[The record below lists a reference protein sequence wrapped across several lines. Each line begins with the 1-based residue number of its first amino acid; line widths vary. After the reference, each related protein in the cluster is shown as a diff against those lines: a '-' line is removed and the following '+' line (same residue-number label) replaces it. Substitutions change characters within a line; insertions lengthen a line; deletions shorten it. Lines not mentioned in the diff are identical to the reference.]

1 MNRQRGSA
9 LLLMLLAVGV
19 MAAYFA
25 VRAMNAGET
34 ERDRISSVALGQAK
48 EALIGYAS
56 AYRYSQEIP
65 SHANEVFGYLPCPDT
80 NNDGISEGTC
90 TTANV
95 SVIGRFPWRTPSIG
109 LPPLHDSSGEC
120 LWYAVSGVAKGS
132 PKTPVLN
139 WDTPGQFRLQNAD
152 GALLTGASPH
162 EQPLAVLFASQNALA
177 ALGQSR
183 LSSPGLISE
192 CPGNFT
198 LNNYLEGTN
207 VAAGA
212 NVVSTITLGTL
223 SSRRA
228 GTNNDQAV
236 WINSKDVFDRI
247 KIRNDFKADIDGVV
261 SDLADYLN
269 SVSVASLPA
278 TSTGD
283 KGTTGLINDFVLA
296 HPGWP
301 AVKTAVRANWQDN
314 ILYSRPPAL
323 SVVNGAPDC
332 AAVLLFSGE
341 RTQRTT
347 LPVGSQIRAI
357 PAQTG
362 SAAVFGD
369 PAMYLEGPNTIFPAS
384 GTYTANS
391 HYDQASPS
399 SDIARCIKGLPPGA
413 TQQSFAQ
420 NFSSFLAVGQ
430 GVLPNP
436 ATQAVTIRDAVGSSG
451 GCFWFPDPVQL
462 AGRTL
467 RYYYDFRFS
476 LPDSYALNTVGAD
489 RGNGFAMQLVGTDP
503 GAAPNTC
510 GSESAMGVLNSAN
523 PWGINSIVIETDVYR
538 NAADFDPIENHSAI
552 LIGGHVDHSG
562 MDDTMTTSCNG
573 TAAGC
578 RFAPSNTFEENP
590 TIIPPQRTE
599 IHTGCNST
607 CTSCNS
613 SAHATPTNYLRVT
626 TWLNCTNCN
635 DVSADLD
642 RAIHVPTMQRCVSPN
657 AALNSVY
664 FGLTGG
670 FRSGA
675 SSQGVSFTNLIL
687 RSE

>member
-183 LSSPGLISE
+183 LSSQASSVSVQQLY
-192 CPGNFT
+192 

-420 NFSSFLAVGQ
+420 NFSSF
-430 GVLPNP
+430 P
-436 ATQAVTIRDAVGSSG
+436 SG
-451 GCFWFPDPVQL
+451 WSRRTTKSCDPSRNHSRCRGIFRGMFWFPDPVQL

-523 PWGINSIVIETDVYR
+523 PW
-538 NAADFDPIENHSAI
+538 A
-552 LIGGHVDHSG
+552 
-562 MDDTMTTSCNG
+562 
-573 TAAGC
+573 
-578 RFAPSNTFEENP
+578 
-590 TIIPPQRTE
+590 
-599 IHTGCNST
+599 ST
-607 CTSCNS
+607 
-613 SAHATPTNYLRVT
+613 
-626 TWLNCTNCN
+626 
-635 DVSADLD
+635 
-642 RAIHVPTMQRCVSPN
+642 Q
-657 AALNSVY
+657 
-664 FGLTGG
+664 
-670 FRSGA
+670 
-675 SSQGVSFTNLIL
+675 
-687 RSE
+687 

>member
-228 GTNNDQAV
+228 GTNND
-236 WINSKDVFDRI
+236 
-247 KIRNDFKADIDGVV
+247 
-261 SDLADYLN
+261 
-269 SVSVASLPA
+269 
-278 TSTGD
+278 
-283 KGTTGLINDFVLA
+283 
-296 HPGWP
+296 
-301 AVKTAVRANWQDN
+301 
-314 ILYSRPPAL
+314 
-323 SVVNGAPDC
+323 
-332 AAVLLFSGE
+332 
-341 RTQRTT
+341 
-347 LPVGSQIRAI
+347 
-357 PAQTG
+357 
-362 SAAVFGD
+362 
-369 PAMYLEGPNTIFPAS
+369 
-384 GTYTANS
+384 
-391 HYDQASPS
+391 
-399 SDIARCIKGLPPGA
+399 
-413 TQQSFAQ
+413 
-420 NFSSFLAVGQ
+420 
-430 GVLPNP
+430 
-436 ATQAVTIRDAVGSSG
+436 
-451 GCFWFPDPVQL
+451 
-462 AGRTL
+462 
-467 RYYYDFRFS
+467 
-476 LPDSYALNTVGAD
+476 
-489 RGNGFAMQLVGTDP
+489 
-503 GAAPNTC
+503 
-510 GSESAMGVLNSAN
+510 
-523 PWGINSIVIETDVYR
+523 
-538 NAADFDPIENHSAI
+538 
-552 LIGGHVDHSG
+552 
-562 MDDTMTTSCNG
+562 
-573 TAAGC
+573 
-578 RFAPSNTFEENP
+578 
-590 TIIPPQRTE
+590 
-599 IHTGCNST
+599 
-607 CTSCNS
+607 
-613 SAHATPTNYLRVT
+613 
-626 TWLNCTNCN
+626 
-635 DVSADLD
+635 
-642 RAIHVPTMQRCVSPN
+642 
-657 AALNSVY
+657 
-664 FGLTGG
+664 
-670 FRSGA
+670 
-675 SSQGVSFTNLIL
+675 
-687 RSE
+687 